1 MNKNFI
7 ISTVLMMACAPSA
20 FAQTTRNEAI
30 HCDAHTDAELS
41 MNKIS
46 FAFAA
51 LAPEEKKP
59 SYYIDG
65 YRYNIIDEAKKEVEL
80 TKLDKSTDDEKPN
93 TYSGDAVIPEKVK
106 INNVEYTVVG
116 IANSAFFLKNLTS
129 VKFPETL
136 RYIGDFAFYLNDN
149 IKEIVLPDALET
161 IGGYAFQFCNR
172 LRKLTL
178 GKSLKSIGYEAFY
191 DCWYLEN
198 ITVKEGNK
206 HFKTIDGILYDYN
219 ATTLYK
225 CPAYRKDV
233 TKVKLPET
241 LKTITVGAMMYCEYF
256 TEITLPEGLEV
267 IEAEAFRSC
276 IKVEEFYIPSTVKE
290 IKSGNAFANCA
301 SLKNFKVADTNAAY
315 CNWNGHLYT
324 KDKKVLVNYSSA
336 GVDADGVAA
345 IAEGTEKIFK
355 GAFAYN
361 KNVKKVIM
369 PNTVTAI
376 ESMNFVDNKELV
388 SVTFSDKIEHLGSEI
403 FSITK
408 SVQELYIGSAIK
420 DMYSNTFSGCNEVK
434 KVTVNC
440 QTPPVI
446 NESED
451 ELADDLFNENVYEG
465 AVLFVPKGTLA
476 AYKGAAVWKNF
487 SDIKELDKPVTSSV
501 DNIEAGNTE
510 VSVSGNRLTVSS
522 SKPTT
527 IAVYDAA
534 GRSLFNSVQTK
545 SATTYLPHGI
555 YVVKVG
561 KTAHKIAI

>member
-7 ISTVLMMACAPSA
+7 ISAVLTMACVPSA

-41 MNKIS
+41 MNKIC

-65 YRYNIIDEAKKEVEL
+65 YRYNVIDEAKKEVEL
-80 TKLDKSTDDEKPN
+80 TKFDKSTDDEKPN

-290 IKSGNAFANCA
+290 IKNGNAFANCA
-301 SLKNFKVADTNAAY
+301 NLKNFKVADTNAAY

-324 KDKKVLVNYSSA
+324 KDKKILVNYSSS
-336 GVDADGVAA
+336 
-345 IAEGTEKIFK
+345 
-355 GAFAYN
+355 
-361 KNVKKVIM
+361 VID
-369 PNTVTAI
+369 V
-376 ESMNFVDNKELV
+376 MNFVDNKELV

-408 SVQELYIGSAIK
+408 SVQELYIGSAMK

-446 NESED
+446 KVAED
-451 ELADDLFNENVYEG
+451 EFEDDLFNENVYEG

-476 AYKGAAVWKNF
+476 AYKAAPVWKNF
-487 SDIKELDKPVTSSV
+487 SDIKELDQPVTSSV

-510 VSVSGNRLTVSS
+510 VSVSGNSLTVSS
-522 SKPTT
+522 SEPTAL
-527 IAVYDAA
+527 AVYDAA
-534 GRSLFNSVQTK
+534 GRSVFNAVQTK
-545 SATTYLPHGI
+545 SATTYLPHGV

-561 KTAHKIAI
+561 KTARKVAL